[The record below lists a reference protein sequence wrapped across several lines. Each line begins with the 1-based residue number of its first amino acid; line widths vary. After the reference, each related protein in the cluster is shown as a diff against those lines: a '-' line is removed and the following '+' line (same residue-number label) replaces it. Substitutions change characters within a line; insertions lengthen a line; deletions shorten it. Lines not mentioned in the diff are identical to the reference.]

1 MRENIKNQFKFFLAS
16 YYAGNSR
23 RNGCSLEGKKKVVVP
38 QKEGNSRRKG
48 GSWEGK
54 KKVPRK
60 LTK

>member
-1 MRENIKNQFKFFLAS
+1 MGENVKNQSKFFLAS
-16 YYAGNSR
+16 YYSGD
-23 RNGCSLEGKKKVVVP
+23 
-38 QKEGNSRRKG
+38 SRRKG